1 MSEKTK
7 QLKEMLFNQKKNGID
22 VFTEDE
28 LNACDEFCEG
38 YKEFLGTHKTERE
51 VAAYVE
57 DVAQKNGFVK
67 FDEFGG
73 ALNAGDKV
81 YYANRGKA
89 IILCVKGKRSIKD
102 GVKISAA
109 HIDSPRLDLKQCP
122 IYEQDGVGYFKTHYY
137 GGIKKYQWTTIPLSL
152 HGRICKADG
161 SFVDVKIGE
170 EPGEPKFC
178 ITDILPHL
186 GGEQMQRKANEIV
199 KGEELNVVIG
209 SRPFKDDDES
219 ERIKLNLLSLLYE
232 KYGIVERDFLSAEL
246 ELVPAYTVDDI
257 GFDRSMIGGYGH
269 DDRVCSYPALQA
281 ILDIDE
287 APEYTAITVLTDK
300 EETGSDGNTGLNSSY
315 LKYFVEDLARLEG
328 FEGRDVLRNSKCLS
342 ADVNA
347 AYDPTWSTV
356 FEKNNASFIN
366 NGVCVTK
373 FTGARGKSG
382 TSDASAEF
390 CAWVGNL
397 LDENGVLWQTGELG
411 KVDGGGGGT
420 VAMYIANM
428 DVDTID
434 VGVPVLSMHA
444 PYEIVS
450 KIDVYSAYKAFLTFF
465 TK

>member
-1 MSEKTK
+1 M
-7 QLKEMLFNQKKNGID
+7 
-22 VFTEDE
+22 
-28 LNACDEFCEG
+28 NACDEFCEG

-102 GVKISAA
+102 GVRISAA

-152 HGRICKADG
+152 HGRICKTDG

-170 EPGEPKFC
+170 KPDEPKFC